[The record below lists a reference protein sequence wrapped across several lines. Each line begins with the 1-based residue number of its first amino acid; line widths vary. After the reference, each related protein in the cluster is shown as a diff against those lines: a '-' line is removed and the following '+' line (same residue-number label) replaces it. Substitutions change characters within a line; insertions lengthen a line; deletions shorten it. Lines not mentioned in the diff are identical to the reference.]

1 MGSKLDAAT
10 LFKKLLDNNCSP
22 EELEQLMKLLSS
34 GEPDPATIHLIKE
47 QMAKPV
53 SPDDVSAAVRLR
65 LEKRLAQILSA
76 GELRL
81 QTPPVKK
88 IIFLKP
94 WRNIAAVGI
103 LLLGAA
109 AYSLYSNMQPKK
121 IASLV
126 SSSPQSKNDVSPG
139 GNKAVLT
146 LANGLKII
154 LDSAKEGTL
163 ARQGNTKIL
172 KLNSGQLAYVIS
184 GQNQTEVL
192 YNTVATPA
200 GGLYQMSLPDGSK
213 VWLNSASSL
222 RFPTVFTGKERTVDL
237 TGEAY
242 FEIAA
247 QAGKPFKVFVDGVQ
261 VAVLGTHFNVMAY
274 QDESSI
280 KTTLLEGAV
289 RITKGEDNVLLQ
301 PGQQAGYDRTS
312 THLTVSKSDV
322 EVAVAWKNGMFRFR
336 AADIKTIMREVAR
349 WYNVEVNYEGNIQ
362 ERHLTGEAPRNVNLS
377 ELLKVLELNGVHSR
391 MEGNRIIVMP

>member
-121 IASLV
+121 IASLL

>member
-1 MGSKLDAAT
+1 MDAAT

-109 AYSLYSNMQPKK
+109 AYSLYSNMQPKR